1 MKIPCC
7 SVCQT
12 RYNEEERVPLL
23 LQCGHGFCRD
33 CLSRMFA
40 ASLDAT
46 LACPRCRHV
55 STVGNSVQALRK
67 NYAVLALLHSN
78 TAAANGGGGGGG
90 GGNFDCDY
98 TDDEEEEDGGRE
110 EDEDDEK
117 RRRNSRESQA
127 SSSGGCEPV
136 IEVGGGAHQEL
147 KLVRRIGEGRRA
159 GVEMW
164 MAVIG
169 GGGGGEGGRRCRH
182 SVAVKK
188 VAVVEGMDLD
198 WVQGKLEDLRRAS
211 MWCRNVCTFHGTMRV
226 EDSLCLVMDKCYGSV
241 QSVMQRN
248 EGRLTLEQVLR
259 FWFLFFYLCSLCL
272 FFWLILLPE
281 V

>member
-1 MKIPCC
+1 
-7 SVCQT
+7 
-12 RYNEEERVPLL
+12 
-23 LQCGHGFCRD
+23 
-33 CLSRMFA
+33 MFS
-40 ASLDAT
+40 ASSDAT

-67 NYAVLALLHSN
+67 NYAVLALLQSAA
-78 TAAANGGGGGGG
+78 AAANGGGGGRS
-90 GGNFDCDY
+90 NFDCDY
-98 TDDEEEEDGGRE
+98 TDDEEDGDGGRE
-110 EDEDDEK
+110 DEDEEDDEK

-127 SSSGGCEPV
+127 SSSGGGCAPV
-136 IEVGGGAHQEL
+136 IELGGGGGGAHNDL

-164 MAVIG
+164 MAVIS
-169 GGGGGEGGRRCRH
+169 GGGGEVGRQRCRH
-182 SVAVKK
+182 NVAVKK
-188 VAVVEGMDLD
+188 VAVAEGIDLD

-241 QSVMQRN
+241 QSEMQRN

-259 FWFLFFYLCSLCL
+259 SLIFFFSFLDLGIFCFFL
-272 FFWLILLPE
+272 WLINLVVRSLFDLI
-281 V
+281 VTM